1 MSTDEYRY
9 KASCQA
15 CGREGV
21 EVQRSDESANETSEW
36 IGFEN
41 EPADPYLVHRK
52 RVTPYRAV
60 CECGSRDI
68 VRGERLTG

>member
-9 KASCQA
+9 VATCQA

-21 EVQRSDESANETSEW
+21 EVKRSDEEANETSEW
-36 IGFEN
+36 IGFIN

-52 RVTPYRAV
+52 RVAPFRAA
-60 CECGSRDI
+60 CACGSRDI
-68 VRGERLTG
+68 VRGEILTG

>member
-9 KASCQA
+9 VASCQA

-21 EVQRSDESANETSEW
+21 EVRRSDESANETSEW

-41 EPADPYLVHRK
+41 EPADPYFVHRK
-52 RVTPYRAV
+52 RVTQYRAV
-60 CECGSRDI
+60 CECGSQDI